1 MKTLVRVD
9 REGTDQYQRV
19 ADRTPRDQAMI
30 RDKIKSGWKYCRKGD
45 WKRDVMDRDADK
57 NK

>member
-9 REGTDQYQRV
+9 KEGTNQYQRV

-30 RDKIKSGWKYCRKGD
+30 RDKIKSGWK
-45 WKRDVMDRDADK
+45 
-57 NK
+57 